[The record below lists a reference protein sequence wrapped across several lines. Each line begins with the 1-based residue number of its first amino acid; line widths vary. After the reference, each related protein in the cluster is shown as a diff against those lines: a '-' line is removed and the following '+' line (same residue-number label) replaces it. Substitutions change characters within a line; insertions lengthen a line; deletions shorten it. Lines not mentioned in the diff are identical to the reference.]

1 MIRFRVHD
9 PNGPSGVDGAAAAG
23 GAAWLRCA
31 SIIGLD
37 GRPVRGRLVR
47 QGGVIEVEPADEN
60 PAGVALLVDA
70 GGAGRMVLQT
80 CFLPARDEPYD
91 LFIEI
96 ARWMIKQFVEASE
109 EWQMFNPARAAD
121 AFAAWER
128 SRELFRAALREP
140 DAAAA
145 ERLARRAIA
154 HGVDAGEK
162 LTLRHAGILFGARYA
177 KRAASAATL
186 GVCIDPHVTPQGNA
200 AAAARRFDVLALRT
214 PWRAIERTPGKFDLA
229 AVDAWA
235 NWAAAERK
243 ALVIGPFVDLGS
255 HGGDA
260 PCELPDHVLAA
271 RGDAKR
277 FRELVWNHARLMAE
291 RYQRAANLFIPVGGA
306 NVAAWRE
313 EGLDRMVEIVR
324 TTAVAVRD
332 AKRNAKLVLDIQSP
346 GAEGWKGAKGAA
358 WPIAFLQRVVGEAI
372 GFDAASVRFEQGP
385 GRDPARELLTTATLL
400 DQYIGRELPIFVGG
414 FGVPSS
420 GDGIERGAWRA
431 SSDAAAGPSAWT
443 EQSQASWAASMLRIA
458 LSRPFVEGAWW
469 ANLQDVAGGRAD
481 GLLDAAGKAK
491 PALSKLLS
499 LRKQVAEPLGAAA
512 VEEA

>member
-9 PNGPSGVDGAAAAG
+9 PNGPSGING
-23 GAAWLRCA
+23 GAPDSGASWLRCA
-31 SIIGLD
+31 SIIGLE
-37 GRPVRGRLVR
+37 GRPVRGRIAR
-47 QGGVIEVEPADEN
+47 QGGLIEVEPADEN

-70 GGAGRMVLQT
+70 GGAGRLVLQT
-80 CFLPARDEPYD
+80 CFLPAREEPYE

-109 EWQMFNPARAAD
+109 EWQMFNPTRAAD
-121 AFAAWER
+121 AFTAWER
-128 SRELFRAALREP
+128 SRELFRSALREP

-162 LTLRHAGILFGARYA
+162 LAVRHAGILLGARYA
-177 KRAASAATL
+177 KRAASSATL
-186 GVCIDPHVTPQGNA
+186 GICVDPRIPPQGNA
-200 AAAARRFDVLALRT
+200 AAAARRFDVIALRA
-214 PWRAIERTPGKFDLA
+214 PWRSIERTPGMPELSA
-229 AVDAWA
+229 IDAWA

-243 ALVIGPFVDLGS
+243 ALVIGPLVDLGS
-255 HGGDA
+255 HGGDS

-271 RGDAKR
+271 RGEAKR
-277 FRELVWNHARLMAE
+277 FRELAWNHARMMAE

-313 EGLDRMVEIVR
+313 EGLDRMVDIVR

-358 WPIAFLQRVVGEAI
+358 WPIAFLQRIVGESI

-420 GDGIERGAWRA
+420 GDGIDRGAWRA
-431 SSDAAAGPSAWT
+431 TGASAVGADAWT
-443 EQSQASWAASMLRIA
+443 EQSQASWAGSMVRLA

-469 ANLQDVAGGRAD
+469 ANLQDVAGGRTD
-481 GLLDAAGKAK
+481 GLLDATGRAK
-491 PALSKLLS
+491 PALSKLLA
-499 LRKQVAEPLGAAA
+499 LRKQISEPLGAAA
-512 VEEA
+512 VEEP